1 MERNDV
7 TNIRNAASLLRG
19 FSSRTRIF
27 APLLLAPL
35 LAAAGATGS
44 IQNVW
49 AEEEV
54 LLDEDSEE
62 WEADSSG
69 YESPDGVW
77 EVVHPGHG
85 EAEVDDGEMQLRPE
99 LDDNDRHSTLVTARE
114 VDWEGIHGEM
124 EVRLDE
130 QSDDPENW
138 DSFWAMLAYVDQTTH
153 ISLLIKTDDGGWM
166 VSKRDHDHE
175 GEDLHEVIAKGDE
188 IPEAEE
194 GHWYEVE
201 WWIEPT
207 DDEENLHIKVVVDGE
222 ELVDQ
227 EDDASWDRD
236 GDEGEGT
243 SGYFVE
249 ADKTF
254 GAYSEK
260 SYTSWRNISV
270 ESIG

>member
-1 MERNDV
+1 MEHNDA
-7 TNIRNAASLLRG
+7 TNIKKAVTSSLRG
-19 FSSRTRIF
+19 LSSRARIF

-49 AEEEV
+49 AEEEI
-54 LLDEDSEE
+54 LLDEDHEE

-77 EVVHPGHG
+77 EVVYPGYG

-99 LDDNDRHSTLVTARE
+99 LDDDSSHSTLVTARE
-114 VDWEGIHGEM
+114 VGYEGIHGEM

-130 QSDDPENW
+130 TGGVDSW

-175 GEDLHEVIAKGDE
+175 GEDLHEVIAEGDE

-243 SGYFVE
+243 SGFFVDAE
-249 ADKTF
+249 KTF
-254 GAYSEK
+254 GAYSEN
-260 SYTSWRNISV
+260 SHTSWRNISV